1 MIWKEENVLASSR
14 VKYGYT
20 VLSIDDYDM
29 KRRESVSIGC
39 SYAQLNSVQFSWVWF
54 EKKRMF

>member
-1 MIWKEENVLASSR
+1 MIWKEEYVLASSR
-14 VKYGYT
+14 VKYSYT

-29 KRRESVSIGC
+29 KRIECVSIGC
-39 SYAQLNSVQFSWVWF
+39 SYAQLNSVQFGWVWF